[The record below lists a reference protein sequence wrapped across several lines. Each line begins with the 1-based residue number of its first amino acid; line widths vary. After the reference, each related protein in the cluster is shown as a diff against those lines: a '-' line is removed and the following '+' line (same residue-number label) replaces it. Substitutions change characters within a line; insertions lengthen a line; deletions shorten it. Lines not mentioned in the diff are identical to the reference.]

1 LERFFFKK
9 DQRLKTNEQF
19 KRVLSGKCCVNNGLF
34 RLYTAKNNVGF
45 ARLGVSISKNSGNA
59 VYRNRIKRLVRE
71 TFRVEQHN
79 IPTNYDFL
87 LILSSK
93 MTKKSEQSVPNK
105 VEKLSFEQVRSSFL
119 DLSRR
124 AVRKAVEQ

>member
-1 LERFFFKK
+1 MERFFFKK

-19 KRVLSGKCCVNNGLF
+19 KRVLSGKCCVSNDLF
-34 RLYTAKNNVGF
+34 RLYAVSNNVGF
-45 ARLGVSISKNSGNA
+45 ARLGVSVGKSSGNA
-59 VYRNRIKRLVRE
+59 VYRNRLKRLVRE

-87 LILSSK
+87 LIFSSK
-93 MTKKSEQSVPNK
+93 MTKKSGQSPPKK

-119 DLSRR
+119 GLVQE
-124 AVRKAVEQ
+124 AVRKAVER

>member
-19 KRVLSGKCCVNNGLF
+19 KKVLSGKCCVSNELF
-34 RLYTAKNNVGF
+34 KLYTVSNNVGF
-45 ARLGVSISKNSGNA
+45 ARLGISIGKSSGNA
-59 VYRNRIKRLVRE
+59 VCRNRVKRLVRE

-87 LILSSK
+87 LIFSSK
-93 MTKKSEQSVPNK
+93 MTKKSGQSAPK
-105 VEKLSFEQVRSSFL
+105 KTEKMSFEQVRSSFL
-119 DLSRR
+119 DLSQR
-124 AVRKAVEQ
+124 AVRKAVER